1 MLAGDDIEKVFMTRN
16 SVKLVREGKFAAE
29 VSVDL
34 IEEQGGWSPYLS
46 VDDAKKLDEMRRAL
60 RDGDLAAA
68 AKLGRVF
75 ELTPLSG

>member
-1 MLAGDDIEKVFMTRN
+1 MTRK
-16 SVKLVREGKFAAE
+16 SVKLLREGKFAAE

-46 VDDAKKLDEMRRAL
+46 VSDAAKLDEMRRAL
-60 RDGDLAAA
+60 REGDLAAA
-68 AKLGRVF
+68 SRLGRVF